1 MQLYVVFFG
10 LPSIGIMV
18 DAFLAAVIVFSINE
32 GAYNAETIRG
42 ALESV
47 PQGQME
53 AANLP
58 KNRNFRVLDQC
69 YNDCNDH
76 GKSER
81 NDRQRYRYS
90 DAFEQ

>member
-1 MQLYVVFFG
+1 
-10 LPSIGIMV
+10 MV

-53 AANLP
+53 AGRCVGLNYFQIMWHVVRLRP
-58 KNRNFRVLDQC
+58 LERVPGLGQLHDF
-69 YNDCNDH
+69 N
-76 GKSER
+76 G
-81 NDRQRYRYS
+81 
-90 DAFEQ
+90 

>member
-53 AANLP
+53 AGRCVGLNYFQIMWARRSASGL
-58 KNRNFRVLDQC
+58 
-69 YNDCNDH
+69 
-76 GKSER
+76 
-81 NDRQRYRYS
+81 
-90 DAFEQ
+90 